1 MTYAIVFVL
10 ICLVFIVWL
19 IYRDQRNLK
28 LILKEVN
35 RWLDSPKER
44 ELRNEISRLHDQLR
58 ELKQE
63 RKKLKVRLEIKDM
76 DDSLESKAD
85 AE

>member
-19 IYRDQRNLK
+19 IYRDQRILK
-28 LILKEVN
+28 LTLKEVN

-44 ELRNEISRLHDQLR
+44 ELRNEISRLHEQLR

-76 DDSLESKAD
+76 NDSLESKGD

>member
-19 IYRDQRNLK
+19 IYRDQRILK
-28 LILKEVN
+28 LTLKEVN

-44 ELRNEISRLHDQLR
+44 ELRNEISRLHEQLR

-76 DDSLESKAD
+76 DDSLESKGD

>member
-76 DDSLESKAD
+76 NDSLESKGE

>member
-76 DDSLESKAD
+76 DDSLESKGD

>member
-44 ELRNEISRLHDQLR
+44 ELRNEISRLHEQLR

-76 DDSLESKAD
+76 DDSLESKGD

>member
-19 IYRDQRNLK
+19 IYRDQRILK
-28 LILKEVN
+28 LTLKEVN

-76 DDSLESKAD
+76 DDSLESKGD

>member
-19 IYRDQRNLK
+19 IYRDQRILK
-28 LILKEVN
+28 LTLKEVN

-44 ELRNEISRLHDQLR
+44 ELRNEISRLHEQLR

-76 DDSLESKAD
+76 NDTLESKGD